1 MNKLTRSIILIIS
14 LTTAFSL
21 FYFGFT
27 KEYWIPI
34 SYAIFFVV
42 LAIYLLTGFVK
53 QISKSNAL
61 SNISRFHKQLI
72 MVFADVVMLFFALWT
87 SFSLRLGQF
96 HIPEQIEIWVFF
108 IAPFIL
114 IPIFVKFGLYRTIVR
129 HIINNTSHR
138 IINVSSVAR

>member
-1 MNKLTRSIILIIS
+1 MNKFAR
-14 LTTAFSL
+14 
-21 FYFGFT
+21 GF
-27 KEYWIPI
+27 
-34 SYAIFFVV
+34 
-42 LAIYLLTGFVK
+42 L
-53 QISKSNAL
+53 NL
-61 SNISRFHKQLI
+61 SQFHKQLI

-129 HIINNTSHR
+129 HIINNTV
-138 IINVSSVAR
+138 ILPKINTQ